1 MFPEKN
7 TSIKDIYS
15 VSIYAVSS
23 GYVLSKGICPEEFS
37 ADCVQNEMSIPTG
50 LQGMCRVNDAY
61 QYCKPC
67 VLRTDVNLG
76 SFPGNGVRTAHLC
89 VLNLCSVVL
98 LARVSFCWY
107 AVLHVYCQR
116 KSSFLKVE
124 IVDQSRHR
132 SILYELDKLWSSR
145 SAPTN
150 KREKANLRNLGHI
163 LSTLRK
169 DGCSDL

>member
-1 MFPEKN
+1 MRRGENFWLRLTVASAQCYSVMSVLTIVECRKFRYTCFPKKN

-61 QYCKPC
+61 LYCKPC

-98 LARVSFCWY
+98 LARVSFADMLFCMCR
-107 AVLHVYCQR
+107 LLSKKKFIS
-116 KSSFLKVE
+116 KS
-124 IVDQSRHR
+124 
-132 SILYELDKLWSSR
+132 
-145 SAPTN
+145 
-150 KREKANLRNLGHI
+150 RNCRPI
-163 LSTLRK
+163 STQVNII
-169 DGCSDL
+169 